1 MAMKQSILQFISG
14 GQIFDYKTKMMIQVS
29 NRIFSWAIFGFIVLF
44 SVIMVFYAWTELKLV
59 GLNQISHILVKAHYE
74 DQVLWTNLNGSKITA
89 QLYQNSPMIQ
99 STVRL
104 AKESLIT
111 KSKVSLFFGG
121 AVYLLITLLFYRF
134 FIKLGEKYTKDQF
147 VSGTRLATSPKETIQ
162 SVSQSTRGASEIKL
176 LNRIPLPMYSERQGM
191 LFHGTTGAGKTQA
204 MMMLLDQIRALGEP
218 AIIYDKE
225 CTIKPYFFDERI
237 DIELNPVSTL
247 CANWKMWRECANPLE
262 FGSFASYLIPKSV
275 QGSDPFWVD
284 SARTIFTS
292 MAWKIRDYAQK
303 DPVFLL
309 QLLLTTSLEEI
320 RGILKGTESENLVSK
335 EIEKTAISIK
345 SVLATYTKALRFLEG
360 LDKSGKEDFSIKE
373 WIQNTTDP
381 KKYNK
386 GWLFI
391 TSRSKYH
398 KEIKPLISLWLGLA
412 MQGVQSLMANNKGR
426 IWLVMDELASLHRLE
441 TISDTLADIRK
452 FGGCVAIGIQSIAQL
467 DFIYGNHE
475 AGAIADLL
483 NTSIYFR
490 SPKSKVA
497 EWVSKDLG
505 SQVINEV
512 KESQSYGPDSVR
524 DGNTVGSQRTKR
536 NTVEEGDIMTLDD
549 MECYIRLV
557 GNHPITRLK
566 NQYIE
571 RKEICVPLVER
582 AINFDALE
590 KVNHRALMI
599 QNDPSANEAVKRI
612 HQFEKL
618 AHDISDKD
626 LILPESPFAEPKEIS
641 SSSHQDPDAIELRES
656 SIVIKEIF

>member
-1 MAMKQSILQFISG
+1 MKQSILQFISG

-29 NRIFSWAIFGFIVLF
+29 NRIFGWAIFGFMVLF
-44 SVIMVFYAWTELKLV
+44 SLIMIFYAWTELKLF

-74 DQVLWTNLNGSKITA
+74 DQVLWTNLNGSKVTA
-89 QLYQNSPMIQ
+89 AFYQNSPIIQ
-99 STVRL
+99 SAVRL
-104 AKESLIT
+104 AKESLIS

-121 AVYLLITLLFYRF
+121 AVYLLITLLFSRF

-147 VSGTRLATSPKETIQ
+147 VSGTRLAASPKETIQ
-162 SVSQSTRGASEIKL
+162 SVSGSKRGASEIKL
-176 LNRIPLPMYSERQGM
+176 LNRIPMPMYSEKQGM

-467 DFIYGNHE
+467 DFIYGTHE

-505 SQVINEV
+505 SQVINEM

-524 DGNTVGSQRTKR
+524 DGNTVGSQRAKR

-566 NQYIE
+566 NKYID
-571 RKEICVPLVER
+571 RQVICVPLIER

-590 KVNHRALMI
+590 KVNHSALMI
-599 QNDPSANEAVKRI
+599 QNDPSADEAVKKI
-612 HQFEKL
+612 HQFEQL
-618 AHDISDKD
+618 AHDVSDKD
-626 LILPESPFAEPKEIS
+626 LILPESPFAEPKAIS
-641 SSSHQDPDAIELRES
+641 SSSHQDPNAIELRES
-656 SIVIKEIF
+656 SIVIKDIF